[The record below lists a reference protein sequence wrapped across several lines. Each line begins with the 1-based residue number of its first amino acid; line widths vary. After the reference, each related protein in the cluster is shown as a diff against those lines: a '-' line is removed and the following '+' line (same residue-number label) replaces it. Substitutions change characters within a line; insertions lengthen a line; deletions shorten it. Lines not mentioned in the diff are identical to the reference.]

1 MQQSAASKK
10 GKRAMAVGKMEVE
23 LREWLD
29 RLAIQ
34 DLIHRYSDAVTR
46 ADWQQCEAVFAPDAI
61 WESPILGQRYDTR
74 AAFMEILMATS
85 TSDLLIQTPHSSVIT
100 LTDAD
105 HAQATT
111 TIHEFVRGMAIA
123 DSTIAEAGTESNFEQ
138 YAIYFD
144 DLARIDGLW
153 KFTHRLFVPI
163 YVGRGCVTGD
173 LLTQRSALLRR
184 G

>member
-1 MQQSAASKK
+1 
-10 GKRAMAVGKMEVE
+10 MAVADIDVE

-29 RLAIQ
+29 RLEIQ

-46 ADWQQCEAVFAPDAI
+46 ADWQQCEAVFSPDAI

-74 AAFMEILMATS
+74 AAFMEILRATS
-85 TSDLLIQTPHSSVIT
+85 KSDLLIQTPHSSVIT
-100 LTDAD
+100 LTDAH

-111 TIHEFVRGMAIA
+111 TIHEFVSGTAVA
-123 DSTIAEAGTESNFEQ
+123 DSTIAETGTKSNFVQ

-144 DLARIDGLW
+144 DFARLDGRW

-163 YVGRGCVTGD
+163 YVGRGCLTGD